1 MAAARFGDLSL
12 RLGSGLVLAGVGLGA
27 VWAGGTVFAAL
38 CALLAGLMIW
48 ELVSLLSPHARR
60 RLPVVLA
67 AVGAAL
73 VLVAP
78 DLPPPWDVLD
88 LLVISTLAVLLPSG
102 QRRVFALA
110 AVQTLGVA
118 AVTSMT
124 DRLFGFLPNL
134 IGASVT
140 ALLGTLLARFVGSV
154 TTSAAI
160 AAGISSGPRIGFAVQ
175 LLGLGLVAAVTLEQL
190 GLATNILVVPLTAA
204 LTVGGLAVG
213 LALALGARPVITHI
227 LAGHFLKQ
235 SLPRDTFIEID
246 GERGVVERVGA
257 VDTLLRNG
265 DKRWSVPNAYLME
278 RVIKR

>member
-1 MAAARFGDLSL
+1 MNGISLDHWRQVVVVEFSELGAQIAAWLPNVVGALLILVIGWGLARLLAAVARRALRGIGLD
-12 RLGSGLVLAGVGLGA
+12 RLGSRHRVSERVGL
-27 VWAGGTVFAAL
+27 
-38 CALLAGLMIW
+38 
-48 ELVSLLSPHARR
+48 EVSLSDAVAR
-60 RLPVVLA
+60 LA
-67 AVGAAL
+67 FWSVML
-73 VLVAP
+73 
-78 DLPPPWDVLD
+78 
-88 LLVISTLAVLLPSG
+88 
-102 QRRVFALA
+102 VFALA
-110 AVQTLGVA
+110 AVQALGVA

-134 IGASVT
+134 IGAAVT

-160 AAGISSGPRIGFAVQ
+160 ASGISSGPRIGFAVQ
-175 LLGLGLVAAVTLEQL
+175 LLGVGLVAAVTLEQL
-190 GLATNILVVPLTAA
+190 GLATNILVIPLTAA

-213 LALALGARPVITHI
+213 LALALGARPVVTHI